1 MVIPHFLRFHNAPAV
16 LFLLALGMVASPD
29 AVLAQG
35 SAAVTVD
42 RNPVVAGQ
50 PFRITFEFK
59 DARVDFQSPPA
70 IDGIRL
76 INGPST
82 STSTQIV
89 NGSMSSTRSYT
100 YTAVAANP
108 GLIQVPSLSFPSRDG
123 TLQTRPIALRVAK
136 PGAAGT
142 AAKPQFSA
150 AIEVDKRKVHLGE
163 PIRVQYRIYN
173 RLDGVDVRSY
183 TFPDLTG
190 VWKETVDGEDPRWE
204 NTVQNGQR
212 FQVATIRTDIL
223 YPTRTGELVL
233 EGFDV
238 DAQARISFFNTR
250 PLAASAPAV
259 KVEVLPLPDSPGA
272 PSLGSFN
279 GLSLR
284 WTAEGQNPRK
294 ANEAVNLKLEFNGEG
309 NLALLGAPDIAWP
322 ADLEV
327 FDPDIQDRI
336 RTTVEGQRGKRTFT
350 FLVIPRAEGVFEIEL
365 PRLAYFDFAQ
375 DRFRTL
381 SAPSVELVVEG
392 NAQEDSPSFGF
403 NSKSDVTILTRDV
416 RFIRTETE
424 LCPTSGL
431 FFGGPLHLLLW
442 FLPPFGF
449 LGLVALRRQRIRGE
463 RDPLQARRKAAR
475 QALQKTVRTAQR
487 GACGLDELGPAVHAF
502 LQAELDLAQSESD
515 RAAYEERLTPRVSPE
530 DLQTWL
536 DIVDALD
543 RGRFAPGAPQA
554 EDLAERIEAAMDALS
569 SKRRASSGSGQA
581 LSLLWVGLMLSGHLA
596 AAPDPS
602 AAQMEFQRGNVAYT
616 EGDYETAIAA
626 YEGIADA
633 WTSFELEYNLGGAH
647 YKAGHIG
654 PCILHYERARQLRP
668 NDDDLNANLLLAQAS
683 VTDRIEAMPEIGM
696 ASIWRELIS
705 EERLAFWTWASLL
718 LWLLG
723 FAGFA
728 LRLSTQDVA
737 LRRTLGLTAPGILLL
752 ALALGA
758 LSKQTHQRI
767 VAEDGAVIL
776 APRVEVKGAP
786 SAGPDSPNLFILH
799 EGTVVEILR
808 EQDGWTMVRLANG
821 NTGWLD
827 RAALEAI

>member
-1 MVIPHFLRFHNAPAV
+1 M
-16 LFLLALGMVASPD
+16 
-29 AVLAQG
+29 
-35 SAAVTVD
+35 D

-59 DARVDFQSPPA
+59 DARVDFRPPPA

-76 INGPST
+76 LNGPST

-100 YTAVAANP
+100 YTAGGQARTDPDSQFVLSLPGRNP
-108 GLIQVPSLSFPSRDG
+108 ENASYRLARGEARSRRHGRQTAVLSGDR
-123 TLQTRPIALRVAK
+123 R
-136 PGAAGT
+136 
-142 AAKPQFSA
+142 
-150 AIEVDKRKVHLGE
+150 DKRKVHLGE

-381 SAPSVELVVEG
+381 SAPRTGRRQCARRQS
-392 NAQEDSPSFGF
+392 SFGF
-403 NSKSDVTILTRDV
+403 NSGSDVTILTGTCGSSGPKPNCV
-416 RFIRTETE
+416 RRAAASMEVRCTCCFVPPRFPRPRPAASAHSGRTRSAASPPESG
-424 LCPTSGL
+424 PTSAAENRAHC
-431 FFGGPLHLLLW
+431 P
-442 FLPPFGF
+442 
-449 LGLVALRRQRIRGE
+449 
-463 RDPLQARRKAAR
+463 ARS
-475 QALQKTVRTAQR
+475 VRPDA
-487 GACGLDELGPAVHAF
+487 LGPAVHAF
-502 LQAELDLAQSESD
+502 LQAELDLTQSESD
-515 RAAYEERLTPRVSPE
+515 RAAYEERLTLGFPGGPASGHCRCLGPGP
-530 DLQTWL
+530 LCT
-536 DIVDALD
+536 
-543 RGRFAPGAPQA
+543 GRTEA
-554 EDLAERIEAAMDALS
+554 EDLAGRIEAAMDALS
-569 SKRRASSGSGQA
+569 
-581 LSLLWVGLMLSGHLA
+581 
-596 AAPDPS
+596 
-602 AAQMEFQRGNVAYT
+602 
-616 EGDYETAIAA
+616 
-626 YEGIADA
+626 
-633 WTSFELEYNLGGAH
+633 
-647 YKAGHIG
+647 
-654 PCILHYERARQLRP
+654 
-668 NDDDLNANLLLAQAS
+668 
-683 VTDRIEAMPEIGM
+683 
-696 ASIWRELIS
+696 
-705 EERLAFWTWASLL
+705 
-718 LWLLG
+718 
-723 FAGFA
+723 
-728 LRLSTQDVA
+728 
-737 LRRTLGLTAPGILLL
+737 
-752 ALALGA
+752 
-758 LSKQTHQRI
+758 
-767 VAEDGAVIL
+767 
-776 APRVEVKGAP
+776 
-786 SAGPDSPNLFILH
+786 
-799 EGTVVEILR
+799 
-808 EQDGWTMVRLANG
+808 
-821 NTGWLD
+821 
-827 RAALEAI
+827 